1 MTSMK
6 EQKYITNC
14 LLEIEEKLH
23 WGNSSDWAQ
32 YDFEKLS
39 TEIEIKTNTLLSVT
53 TLKRLWGKIKYD
65 HAPSLTTLNTLAQ
78 YLDYSDWRSYKLS
91 SKPIDSIP
99 FPPNHSKPEVVY
111 QPRKLTDNSNRWQW
125 IGLAFIVLVVCIGI
139 IALTTKE
146 QVVTSAALNP
156 DMFSFTADKVLSIGL
171 PNSVVFHY
179 DATAATS
186 DSIYIVQT
194 WDIRRKTLVDKNK
207 HDHSAIYYYPGY
219 FRAKLLIDSQVVK
232 THDVQ
237 IATDGWLCL
246 IENGDRPLYFDRSD
260 FEKQGLIEI
269 DESTLKKYNI
279 DLLPVSPKIRFFN
292 QNDFGPITNDNFT
305 FETDLKNEHHNGD
318 NACQFVQ
325 VLIQCKDDIIIIPLS
340 ASSCIGD
347 LHLTVCG
354 ANINSKQADM
364 TGFGCDLD
372 QWTHLK
378 VTSEDKL
385 LKIWVND
392 IEAYSLVFPNTP
404 GGIVG
409 VQYRFNGLG
418 AVKNTFFTHGME
430 RIEL

>member
-1 MTSMK
+1 M
-6 EQKYITNC
+6 
-14 LLEIEEKLH
+14 
-23 WGNSSDWAQ
+23 
-32 YDFEKLS
+32 
-39 TEIEIKTNTLLSVT
+39 
-53 TLKRLWGKIKYD
+53 
-65 HAPSLTTLNTLAQ
+65 
-78 YLDYSDWRSYKLS
+78 
-91 SKPIDSIP
+91 
-99 FPPNHSKPEVVY
+99 
-111 QPRKLTDNSNRWQW
+111 
-125 IGLAFIVLVVCIGI
+125 
-139 IALTTKE
+139 
-146 QVVTSAALNP
+146 
-156 DMFSFTADKVLSIGL
+156 
-171 PNSVVFHY
+171 
-179 DATAATS
+179 
-186 DSIYIVQT
+186 
-194 WDIRRKTLVDKNK
+194 
-207 HDHSAIYYYPGY
+207 
-219 FRAKLLIDSQVVK
+219 
-232 THDVQ
+232 
-237 IATDGWLCL
+237 
-246 IENGDRPLYFDRSD
+246 
-260 FEKQGLIEI
+260 
-269 DESTLKKYNI
+269 
-279 DLLPVSPKIRFFN
+279 SPKIRFFN